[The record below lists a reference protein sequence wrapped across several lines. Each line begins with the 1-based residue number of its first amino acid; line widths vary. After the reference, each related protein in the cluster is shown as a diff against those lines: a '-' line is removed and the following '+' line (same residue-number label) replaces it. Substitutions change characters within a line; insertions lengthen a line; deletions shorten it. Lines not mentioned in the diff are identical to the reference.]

1 VSNTKPARNVTAL
14 MWFAD
19 EPTYRRFREV
29 CVDRENFPPSYDKWR
44 ASVTRKLAGLE
55 RDGAAVR
62 KIEVDPETFL
72 LWCKTNSRRPDA
84 RARATFAAY
93 KAQG

>member
-1 VSNTKPARNVTAL
+1 
-14 MWFAD
+14 
-19 EPTYRRFREV
+19 
-29 CVDRENFPPSYDKWR
+29 
-44 ASVTRKLAGLE
+44 VTRKLAGLE

-72 LWCKTNSRRPDA
+72 LWCKSNSRRPDA